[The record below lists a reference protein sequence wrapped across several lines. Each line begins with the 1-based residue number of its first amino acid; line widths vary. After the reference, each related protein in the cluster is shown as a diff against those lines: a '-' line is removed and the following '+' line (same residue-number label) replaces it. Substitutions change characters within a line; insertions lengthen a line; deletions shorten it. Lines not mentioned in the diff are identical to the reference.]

1 MLPVIS
7 GAPTLAAA
15 NRMGVVIGNYP
26 PDRAVRFFAGHQ
38 PAARHRRK
46 GVAGDAEGHRRVVVE
61 PPASHNDVADHGCHG
76 IAGVDSVEQTEIGC
90 AGTQSLRERPNH
102 LRSLKQCGVAP
113 LRERRHRRRDSC
125 VNVGRPAAGTR
136 AMVEPSCGA
145 VISIAAPSA
154 ALTRSPPMSIRQS
167 RSSSLATSV
176 LLLSREDCTCYAHF
190 LEDHSSA

>member
-1 MLPVIS
+1 MTSPTMAVTGLPVSIASSRPKSVARARNLCANDLIIS
-7 GAPTLAAA
+7 ERSSNVVPRHCGNAATAAA
-15 NRMGVVIGNYP
+15 T
-26 PDRAVRFFAGHQ
+26 
-38 PAARHRRK
+38 AASTSGGPRQ
-46 GVAGDAEGHRRVVVE
+46 E
-61 PPASHNDVADHGCHG
+61 
-76 IAGVDSVEQTEIGC
+76 
-90 AGTQSLRERPNH
+90 
-102 LRSLKQCGVAP
+102 
-113 LRERRHRRRDSC
+113 
-125 VNVGRPAAGTR
+125 TR